1 LRTALLLVFFGAFVL
16 GMGLARPKTV
26 ETAPE
31 GVLAPS
37 APKQRRAASRR
48 PWAVEEYQL
57 TSLAEY
63 EVEARV
69 LSVVRYR
76 RGREADLSP
85 LDFVVGW
92 GPMSDDE
99 VLDQLDLGHARRFYW
114 VSSREPPLPMRQLME
129 HSANMHLIPASDDV
143 ARALRGVDE
152 DDVVHLEG
160 KLVRVDGPGGWR
172 WVSSLSRK
180 DSGCELMWVESVE
193 RR

>member
-63 EVEARV
+63 EVEARRSLGPAGSRTCPSV
-69 LSVVRYR
+69 LL
-76 RGREADLSP
+76 G
-85 LDFVVGW
+85 
-92 GPMSDDE
+92 
-99 VLDQLDLGHARRFYW
+99 VL
-114 VSSREPPLPMRQLME
+114 P
-129 HSANMHLIPASDDV
+129 
-143 ARALRGVDE
+143 
-152 DDVVHLEG
+152 
-160 KLVRVDGPGGWR
+160 
-172 WVSSLSRK
+172 
-180 DSGCELMWVESVE
+180 
-193 RR
+193 